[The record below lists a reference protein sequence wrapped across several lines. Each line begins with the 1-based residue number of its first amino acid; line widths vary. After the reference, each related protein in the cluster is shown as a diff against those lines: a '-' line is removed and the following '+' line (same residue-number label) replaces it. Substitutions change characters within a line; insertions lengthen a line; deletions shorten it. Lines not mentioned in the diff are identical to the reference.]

1 MLIPTDLLKAAL
13 FCASSEETRY
23 YLNGVHLSTS
33 GHMVTTDGHRMF
45 VARLNDKPAA
55 DVIIPLADVQAAL
68 KLAEAVPAD
77 VIIPLDTVKAALKLA
92 PKKAAVIELNGN
104 TLGGVVFT
112 PVDGTFP
119 EWRRVLPAAEGYQS
133 GTNTPAH
140 FNPDYIYDLGQMAR
154 ALGSKT
160 GTAFRIHAWGCENPH
175 GVTFSGREDCFAVI
189 MPMRQAADATPWAT
203 ARAIA

>member
-13 FCASSEETRY
+13 FCASTEETRY
-23 YLNGVHLSTS
+23 YLKGVHMSTS
-33 GHMVTTDGHRMF
+33 GHMVTTDGHRLF
-45 VARLNDKPAA
+45 CA
-55 DVIIPLADVQAAL
+55 

-92 PKKAAVIELNGN
+92 GKRAETIELNGN
-104 TLGGVVFT
+104 TLGGVVFQ

-119 EWRRVLPAAEGYQS
+119 DWRRVIPAVDGYQS
-133 GTNTPAH
+133 GDGKPGH
-140 FNPDYIYDLGQMAR
+140 FNPDYVYDLGQMSR

-160 GTAFRIHAWGCENPH
+160 GTSYILHAWDSGSPH
-175 GVTFSGREDCFAVI
+175 GVTFSDRTDCFAVI
-189 MPMRQAADATPWAT
+189 MPMRQFADGTPWHV